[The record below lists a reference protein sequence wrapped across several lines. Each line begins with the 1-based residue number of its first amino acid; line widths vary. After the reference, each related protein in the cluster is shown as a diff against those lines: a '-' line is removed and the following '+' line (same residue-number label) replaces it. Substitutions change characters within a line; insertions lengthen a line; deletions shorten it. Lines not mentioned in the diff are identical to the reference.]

1 MFFFFSY
8 NTFTHSLLS
17 KLRGSQPFLTHFFAL
32 LDTVAKWGIKVYC
45 TVPVGTVQSLYLVT
59 VLPQRVDYKNHFAR
73 RLWKIASL
81 AKFCQHLSEITFF
94 CPHTLVTKTVG
105 NPCSNLHLL
114 TGRGPLPPP
123 PLPQK
128 NIFKKEIFMWDF
140 PAGFR
145 PAAARLR
152 HVPTGLLNLRQ
163 A

>member
-81 AKFCQHLSEITFF
+81 AKFCQVWQHLSKITFF

-123 PLPQK
+123 PSLKKIYLKKKFSCGTFLLGFVLPLRGSATSRR
-128 NIFKKEIFMWDF
+128 DF
-140 PAGFR
+140 
-145 PAAARLR
+145 
-152 HVPTGLLNLRQ
+152 
-163 A
+163 